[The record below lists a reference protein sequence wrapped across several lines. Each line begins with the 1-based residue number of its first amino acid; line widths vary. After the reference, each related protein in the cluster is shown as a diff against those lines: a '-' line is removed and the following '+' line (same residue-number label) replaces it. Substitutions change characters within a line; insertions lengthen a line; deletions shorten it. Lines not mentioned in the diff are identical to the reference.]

1 MYMATGAW
9 RRLLQVANRT
19 TKLGRT
25 CVHLL
30 VLPYWYC
37 SETFAWRQCPVLPA
51 LRQKRSHKRRKAF
64 DYMAISGRLSS
75 RLRSAPALPPIAPS
89 LIAAG

>member
-30 VLPYWYC
+30 VLLIG
-37 SETFAWRQCPVLPA
+37 TALLVLLRDLAWRQCPVLPA

-75 RLRSAPALPPIAPS
+75 RLRGAPALPPSPRP
-89 LIAAG
+89 